1 MIVIIN
7 IIYIFQ
13 NNISLTFFSKISIS
27 YLNVSP
33 RDSRFFLTRNIAD
46 LFISPS
52 VTFSKALSNTLLAS
66 MTLP

>member
-1 MIVIIN
+1 MIIIN
-7 IIYIFQ
+7 INIFQ
-13 NNISLTFFSKISIS
+13 NNISLTFFSRISVS

-52 VTFSKALSNTLLAS
+52 VIFSKALSNTLLAS
-66 MTLP
+66 MALS